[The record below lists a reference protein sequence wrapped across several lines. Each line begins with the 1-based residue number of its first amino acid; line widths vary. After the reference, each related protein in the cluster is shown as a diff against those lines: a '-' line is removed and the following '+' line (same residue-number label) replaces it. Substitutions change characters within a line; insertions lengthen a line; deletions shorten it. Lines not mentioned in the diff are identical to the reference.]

1 MDHLPLARL
10 LSAATRSLIE
20 RMHHELAEAG
30 HPGMRP
36 AYGYAMLAIGEEGAT
51 TSRLASELGMTKQG
65 AAKLVS
71 ALEELGYVE
80 RREHAEDRRAQLLT
94 LTAKG
99 LDLQRR
105 SAEIQA
111 RLEEEWA
118 ALIGPRDMKALRRGL
133 ERATEHEDAGSR
145 LRPIW

>member
-20 RMHHELAEAG
+20 RMHGELAQAG

-36 AYGYAMLAIGEEGAT
+36 AYGYAMLAIGEEGST

-80 RREHAEDRRAQLLT
+80 RAAHAEDRRAQLLT

-99 LDLQRR
+99 FDLQRR
-105 SAEIQA
+105 SAEIQE

-118 ALIGPRDMKALRRGL
+118 ARIGPRDMRALRRGL
-133 ERATEHEDAGSR
+133 ERATEHEPGDAR